1 MARIYLEPVGFLY
14 SAVAKEAIALGAALP
29 LAGSGI
35 AFGAVRLWEGEPG
48 NVKHAIVRTAT
59 IQAIEEPR
67 VKDLL
72 ERLTAPRPPI
82 AGLAFDQ
89 PRIMGIVN
97 VTPDSFSDG
106 GEYFE
111 PGAAIA
117 HAKKL
122 ASEGADIVDIGAES
136 TRPGASAVPLEEELR
151 RLLPVL
157 QGLEG
162 LSVPVSADTRKPG
175 VMREAA
181 AAGAAILN
189 DVSALTFSEESLS
202 TAAALKKPVILMH
215 AQGSPETMQI
225 SPAYKDVVIE
235 VYNFLEERIEAA
247 AAAGVAREAIIADP
261 GIGFGKTRAHN
272 LSLLQSVS
280 LFHGLGVPLLAG
292 ISRKGSIQSLSGAE
306 GPKESDAGSLA
317 AALDAVGQGV
327 QIVRMH
333 DVAAAR
339 QALSLW
345 KPLRGGLNIATEP
358 HNHLRAPEN

>member
-1 MARIYLEPVGFLY
+1 MAGIYLEPVGLLY
-14 SAVAKEAIALGAALP
+14 GAVAKEAVALAAALP
-29 LAGSGI
+29 LAGGPI
-35 AFGAVRLWEGEPG
+35 AFGAVRIWEGEPG

-72 ERLTAPRPPI
+72 ERLTAPRAPV
-82 AGLAFDQ
+82 AGLAFDR

-106 GEYFE
+106 GEYLE

-122 ASEGADIVDIGAES
+122 AAEGADIVDIGAES
-136 TRPGASAVPLEEELR
+136 TRPGASAVPAGEELR
-151 RLLPVL
+151 RLMPVL
-157 QGLEG
+157 QGLGELG
-162 LSVPVSADTRKPG
+162 VPVSADTRKPE

-189 DVSALTFSEESLS
+189 DVSALTFSEDSLS

-225 SPAYKDVVIE
+225 SPAYKDVAIE
-235 VYNFLEERIEAA
+235 VYSFLEERIEAA
-247 AAAGVAREAIIADP
+247 VEAGIPREALIADP

-272 LSLLQSVS
+272 LTLLQSIA

-292 ISRKGSIQSLSGAE
+292 LSRKSSIQSLGAA
-306 GPKESDAGSLA
+306 GGAKESGAGSLA

-327 QIVRMH
+327 QILRMH
-333 DVAAAR
+333 DAAAMR
-339 QALSLW
+339 QALSVW
-345 KPLRGGLNIATEP
+345 RPLRGGPNIATETQ
-358 HNHLRAPEN
+358 NH